1 MAIST
6 YSELQSAVGDFLNR
20 QDLTTVIPTFI
31 ALAEADLNR
40 SIRHRSML
48 TRSTATIDTQFTA
61 LPADFLEAK
70 NIQLNSTP
78 ITVLRYVTME
88 HADLVRQRNPTGQP
102 CYYSIVGDTLEVVP
116 VPDASFTAELTYYKK
131 LTALSD
137 SDTTNWLL
145 SYHPDV
151 YLYGTLMQSA
161 PYLKDD
167 QRIPIWGSLYR
178 QYLAD
183 VNASSDKAE
192 FSGSA
197 LHMRPRT
204 WI

>member
-1 MAIST
+1 MAITT

-31 ALAEADLNR
+31 ALAEADFNR

-48 TRSTATIDTQFTA
+48 TRATATIDAQFTA
-61 LPADFLEAK
+61 LPTDFLEAK

-88 HADLVRQRNPTGQP
+88 HADLVRQADPTGQP
-102 CYYSIVGDTLEVVP
+102 RYYTIVGDTLECVP
-116 VPDASFTAELTYYKK
+116 VADASYTAELTYYKK
-131 LTALSD
+131 IAALANDNTS
-137 SDTTNWLL
+137 NWLL

-167 QRIPIWGSLYR
+167 QRIPVWGSLYR

-192 FSGSA
+192 FSGGA
-197 LHMRPRT
+197 LFMRPRT

>member
-1 MAIST
+1 
-6 YSELQSAVGDFLNR
+6 
-20 QDLTTVIPTFI
+20 
-31 ALAEADLNR
+31 
-40 SIRHRSML
+40 ML
-48 TRSTATIDTQFTA
+48 TRSTATIDDQFTA

-70 NIQLNSTP
+70 NIQLNSEP

-88 HADLVRQRNPTGQP
+88 HADLIRQRNPTGQP
-102 CYYSIVGDTLEVVP
+102 CYYTIVGDTLECVP
-116 VPDASFTAELTYYKK
+116 VADTSYTAELTYYKK
-131 LTALSD
+131 ITALANDATS
-137 SDTTNWLL
+137 NWLL

-167 QRIPIWGSLYR
+167 QRIPVWGSLYR

-192 FSGSA
+192 FSGGA
-197 LHMRPRT
+197 LFMRPRT

>member
-48 TRSTATIDTQFTA
+48 TRATATIDSQFTA
-61 LPADFLEAK
+61 LPTDFLEAK
-70 NIQLNSTP
+70 NIQLNSEP

-102 CYYSIVGDTLEVVP
+102 VYYSIVGDTLEVVP

-131 LTALSD
+131 ITALSD

>member
-20 QDLTTVIPTFI
+20 QDLASVIPTFI

-61 LPADFLEAK
+61 LPTDFLEAK
-70 NIQLNSTP
+70 NIQLNSEP

-102 CYYSIVGDTLEVVP
+102 VYYSIVGDTLEVVP
-116 VPDASFTAELTYYKK
+116 VPDTSYTAELTYYKK
-131 LTALSD
+131 ITALSD

>member
-6 YSELQSAVGDFLNR
+6 YAELQSAVGDFLNR

-31 ALAEADLNR
+31 ALAEADFNR

-48 TRSTATIDTQFTA
+48 TRATATIDSQFTA
-61 LPADFLEAK
+61 LPTDFLEAK
-70 NIQLNSTP
+70 NIQLNSEP

-102 CYYSIVGDTLEVVP
+102 VYYSIVGDTLEVVP

-131 LTALSD
+131 IPALVD
-137 SDTTNWLL
+137 DTDTNWLL

-167 QRIPIWGSLYR
+167 QRIPVWGSLYR

>member
-61 LPADFLEAK
+61 LPTDFLEAK
-70 NIQLNSTP
+70 NIQLNSEP

-102 CYYSIVGDTLEVVP
+102 VYYSIVGDTLEVVP

>member
-1 MAIST
+1 MAITT

-48 TRSTATIDTQFTA
+48 TRATATIDAQFTA
-61 LPADFLEAK
+61 LPTDFLEAK

-88 HADLVRQRNPTGQP
+88 HADLVRQSDPAGQP
-102 CYYSIVGDTLEVVP
+102 RYYTIVGDTLECVP
-116 VPDASFTAELTYYKK
+116 VADTSYTAELTYYKRIPS
-131 LTALSD
+131 LDDDAE
-137 SDTTNWLL
+137 TNWLL

-167 QRIPIWGSLYR
+167 QRIPVWGSLYR

-197 LHMRPRT
+197 LYMRPRT

>member
-1 MAIST
+1 MAISN
-6 YSELQSAVGDFLNR
+6 YSQLQSAVGDFLNR
-20 QDLTTVIPTFI
+20 QDLEAVIPTFI
-31 ALAEADLNR
+31 SLAEADLNR

-61 LPADFLEAK
+61 LPTDFLEAK
-70 NIQLNSTP
+70 NIQLNSEP

-116 VPDASFTAELTYYKK
+116 VPDTSYTAELTYYKK
-131 LTALSD
+131 ITALADDATS
-137 SDTTNWLL
+137 NWLL

-167 QRIPIWGSLYR
+167 QRIPVWGSLYR

-192 FSGSA
+192 FSGGA
-197 LHMRPRT
+197 LFMRPRT

>member
-48 TRSTATIDTQFTA
+48 TRSTATIDDQFTA

-70 NIQLNSTP
+70 NIQLNSEP

-88 HADLVRQRNPTGQP
+88 HADLIRQRNPTGQP
-102 CYYSIVGDTLEVVP
+102 CYYTIVGDTLECVP
-116 VPDASFTAELTYYKK
+116 VADTSYTAELTYYKK
-131 LTALSD
+131 ITALANDATS
-137 SDTTNWLL
+137 NWLL

-167 QRIPIWGSLYR
+167 QRIPVWGSLYR

-192 FSGSA
+192 FSGGA
-197 LHMRPRT
+197 LFMRPRT

>member
-1 MAIST
+1 
-6 YSELQSAVGDFLNR
+6 V
-20 QDLTTVIPTFI
+20 
-31 ALAEADLNR
+31 
-40 SIRHRSML
+40 
-48 TRSTATIDTQFTA
+48 
-61 LPADFLEAK
+61 
-70 NIQLNSTP
+70 
-78 ITVLRYVTME
+78 
-88 HADLVRQRNPTGQP
+88 
-102 CYYSIVGDTLEVVP
+102 YYSIVGDTLEVVP
-116 VPDASFTAELTYYKK
+116 VPDASYTAELTYYKK
-131 LTALSD
+131 ITALSD
-137 SDTTNWLL
+137 EDITNWLL

-167 QRIPIWGSLYR
+167 QRIPVWGSLYR

-192 FSGSA
+192 FSGGA

>member
-6 YSELQSAVGDFLNR
+6 YAELQSAVGDFLNR

-48 TRSTATIDTQFTA
+48 TRATATIDSQFTA

-70 NIQLNSTP
+70 NIQLNSEP

-88 HADLVRQRNPTGQP
+88 HADLIRQRNPTGQP
-102 CYYSIVGDTLEVVP
+102 VYYSIVGDTLECVP
-116 VPDASFTAELTYYKK
+116 VPDTSFTAELTYYKK
-131 LTALSD
+131 ITALSD
-137 SDTTNWLL
+137 EVESNWLL

-192 FSGSA
+192 FSGGA